1 MKLIYSGNTSKGS
14 VEYSTDEGDTFV
26 PVTLA
31 ELKNGVELSTNDLSK
46 IQVRAGNKTFTEIS
60 VLKKFKVVETEDK
73 DVLATLEEKPV
84 SSDIGLIFNLN
95 KAPNNFDKSGMFF
108 IFVGDS
114 CIEFSFD
121 GDYESIKVYDYSN
134 NSSDYKEFDE
144 IASLLSNY
152 SEHKLYTGE
161 YTDGNSGS
169 RTFSKFIDTG
179 YVLKISDYI
188 PYAPSD
194 EAPSDEA
201 N

>member
-1 MKLIYSGNTSKGS
+1 MKLIYSGNASKGS
-14 VEYSTDEGDTFV
+14 VEYSTDEGSTFV
-26 PVTLA
+26 QVTLA

-46 IQVRAGNKTFTEIS
+46 IQVRAGNKTFTEID
-60 VLKKFKVVETEDK
+60 VLKKFKVVEAEDK
-73 DVLATLEEKPV
+73 EVLATLEEKPV
-84 SSDIGLIFNLN
+84 SSNIGGLIFHLN
-95 KAPNNFDKSGMFF
+95 KAPNNFDKIGMFF

-114 CIEFSFD
+114 CIEFSFVGEYD
-121 GDYESIKVYDYSN
+121 SIKVYDYSN
-134 NSSDYKEFDE
+134 NSQSYKDFDD

-179 YVLKISDYI
+179 YILKITDTI
-188 PYAPSD
+188 PYK
-194 EAPSDEA
+194 E